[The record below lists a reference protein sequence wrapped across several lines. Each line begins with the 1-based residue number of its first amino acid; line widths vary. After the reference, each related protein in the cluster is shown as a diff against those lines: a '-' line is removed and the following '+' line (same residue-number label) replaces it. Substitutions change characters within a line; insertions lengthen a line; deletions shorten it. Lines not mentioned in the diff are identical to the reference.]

1 MAVEI
6 HHHTT
11 NADLRPPLGGRVP
24 GQPVMAHLL
33 APWLRGRERS
43 LLRRLVNRVAR
54 RDVTSLAGGL
64 PAVDLFPRDA
74 YGEKLRELLAD
85 PRSVQYGPP
94 SGDLKEQIALLMR
107 RRGVPCR
114 PEEILITA
122 GAQQAL
128 QVAVAALVAR
138 GQCVALERFVY
149 TGVREALA
157 PHSPRLLT
165 LPSSLDDGLDV
176 EALERCLLAGERPR
190 LVYVIP
196 DAHNPLG
203 VSLTWEKRERLV
215 VLARDYDFAILEDD
229 PYGLLCCD
237 GEFERPLA
245 ALDSERVI
253 HVGTFSKILAPA
265 LRVGWMRLPAPLVDR
280 FAAVKEAGDLECS
293 RLMMLAVGRLLADL
307 DFDRHLELLRSTY
320 RRRRDAMLEEL
331 EDQLPDG
338 CAFSEPAGGMF
349 VWVELPPDTD
359 GERLLERA
367 LAEHGVAFVPSAAF
381 ADVHDLD
388 APANAVRLSFSTLEP
403 ESLRVA
409 VAKFAACLRE
419 WRREQTTGGRGR

>member
-1 MAVEI
+1 MNGGFGPPIGEEAPRQSAMA
-6 HHHTT
+6 
-11 NADLRPPLGGRVP
+11 R
-24 GQPVMAHLL
+24 QL

-54 RDVTSLAGGL
+54 RDVMSLAGGL
-64 PAVDLFPRDA
+64 PAVDLFPGAA
-74 YGEKLRELLAD
+74 YGEKLVELLAD

-94 SGDLKEQIALLMR
+94 SGALKEQVALLMR
-107 RRGVPCR
+107 RRGVPCS

-128 QVAVAALVAR
+128 QVAVEALVAT
-138 GQCVALERFVY
+138 GECVALERFVY
-149 TGVREALA
+149 TGFREALA
-157 PHSPRLLT
+157 PRSPRLLT

-176 EALERCLLAGERPR
+176 EALERRLLAGERPR

-203 VSLTWEKRERLV
+203 ASLTREKRERLV
-215 VLARDYDFAILEDD
+215 VLAEDYDFTILEDD

-245 ALDSERVI
+245 ALDPERVI

-265 LRVGWMRLPAPLVDR
+265 LRLGWMRLPPPLVDT

-293 RLMMLAVGRLLADL
+293 RLTMLAAARLLADL
-307 DFDRHLELLRSTY
+307 DFEQHLELLRATY

-331 EDQLPDG
+331 ADQLPGG
-338 CAFSEPAGGMF
+338 CTFSEPAGGMF
-349 VWVELPPDTD
+349 VWVELPREVD

-367 LAEHGVAFVPSAAF
+367 LDEHGVAFVPSAAF
-381 ADVHDLD
+381 ADVHDRD

-409 VAKFAACLRE
+409 VAKFAACLR
-419 WRREQTTGGRGR
+419 